1 MKLFYQFLTIFF
13 YPFLILLI
21 YFRKILKKEDKDRYK
36 EKILLSAIKAEKNK
50 YKKLIWFHAASIG
63 EVQSIFPIINAL
75 NKSQKHVEFLIT
87 TVTLSSGN
95 LVKKKIKAN
104 QNIKHRY
111 FPVDVV
117 FVIKK
122 FLDIWKPDLVIFVDS
137 EIWPNLI
144 FDLKRRKI
152 PSILVNARITKKTF
166 KRWMLIKSFA
176 KKIFNNFD
184 LCLASSAETKK
195 YLQKLR
201 AKNIKYFGN
210 IKIAALINYN
220 KISNTNDKFLNKK
233 RFWCAA
239 SIHKGEEILCLKTHL
254 NIKSLYKDIITIIV
268 PRHIS
273 RSRKIKAL
281 CDKFNLTGQILN
293 ENEKIKNKK
302 EIIII
307 NSFGALLKYLK
318 YSKSVFIGKS
328 TIKKLEQVG
337 GQNPIEAAK
346 LGCKIYHGPYTYN
359 FSDVYDLLK
368 KKKITYKINNAA
380 ELSDKLI
387 LDLKHNR
394 KNRNNSALKTIDNIG
409 TKILNNSIKE
419 IKKILR
425 K

>member
-1 MKLFYQFLTIFF
+1 MKSFYQFLTIFF

-184 LCLASSAETKK
+184 LCLASSVETKK
-195 YLQKLR
+195 YLQRLR

-210 IKIAALINYN
+210 IKMAALINYN
-220 KISNTNDKFLNKK
+220 KISNTNGKFLNKK

-239 SIHKGEEILCLKTHL
+239 SIHEGEEILCLKTHL

-273 RSRKIKAL
+273 RSRKIKTL
-281 CDKFNLTGQILN
+281 CDKFNLNGQILN
-293 ENEKIKNKK
+293 DNEKIKNKK

-307 NSFGALLKYLK
+307 NSFGALLKYFK

-368 KKKITYKINNAA
+368 KKKITYEINNAV
-380 ELSDKLI
+380 ELSNKLI

-394 KNRNNSALKTIDNIG
+394 KNRNNSAVKTIDNIG